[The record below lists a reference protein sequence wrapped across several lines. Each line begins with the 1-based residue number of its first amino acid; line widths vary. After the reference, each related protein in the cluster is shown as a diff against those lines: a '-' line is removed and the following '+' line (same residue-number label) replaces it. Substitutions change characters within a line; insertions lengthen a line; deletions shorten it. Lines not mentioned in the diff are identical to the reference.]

1 MRTIKL
7 RDIASPISINISN
20 PSDCRYD
27 KFVGLEHYD
36 SGEFVISRYSD
47 VKLLTSAAKEF
58 RENDILIARRNVYL
72 KRAGI
77 VKFDGITSGDSI
89 ILRVNEHTI
98 DTVGVPR
105 EIIEDYLPLVL
116 NTEDFWLYA
125 NKHADGMN
133 SKRISKDTLL
143 DYEFMLPSEIE
154 IKTISEKAWAA
165 YRLKEAYKRLLVAT
179 DEMVKSQF
187 IEMFGKYASTTRLED
202 LSETIIAG
210 GDKPKDCTTDRTESN
225 VYPVIANGIENDGII
240 GYSSSYRINSPSLTI
255 SARGTI
261 GVTAIRSGMYTPI
274 IRLIVIKPLRN
285 INLTYL
291 KYQLDYN
298 GFQPTG
304 AVQGQLTVPNVKNKM
319 IPVPPL
325 SEQEEFAAIVRQ
337 ADKSKFELKK
347 AIEAI
352 DQVIKSLING

>member
-20 PSDCRYD
+20 PSDCGYD

-36 SGEFVISRYSD
+36 SGEFVISRYSG

-58 RENDILIARRNVYL
+58 KKNDILIARRNVYL

-89 ILRVNEHTI
+89 ILRVNDHTV

-154 IKTISEKAWAA
+154 IKNISEKAWAA

-187 IEMFGKYASTTRLED
+187 IEMFGNPDTPIAKGHDLFTFASGKSMVKSELSNEYPYDCYGGNGITGKARDFLVANTTIVIGRVGEYCGCVHKTTEKSWITDNAIYVKSHSNKMLLD
-202 LSETIIAG
+202 FAFHAFIIA
-210 GDKPKDCTTDRTESN
+210 DFHRFATESGQ
-225 VYPVIANGIENDGII
+225 PKITQEPLL
-240 GYSSSYRINSPSLTI
+240 SYE
-255 SARGTI
+255 
-261 GVTAIRSGMYTPI
+261 
-274 IRLIVIKPLRN
+274 
-285 INLTYL
+285 
-291 KYQLDYN
+291 
-298 GFQPTG
+298 F
-304 AVQGQLTVPNVKNKM
+304 
-319 IPVPPL
+319 PVP
-325 SEQEEFAAIVRQ
+325 SIEEQEVFINIVRQ
-337 ADKSKFELKK
+337 ADKSKFELKR

-352 DQVIKSLING
+352 DKVIKSLING